1 MAGNN
6 KKWMLIVGAGAAVV
20 LGIAA
25 LAAMGVGKDMSDD
38 DDGKRPGDE
47 VADVDDDESDVLSS
61 PSMAPPAP
69 APAAAASESVST
81 ASAPAPPPAADASA
95 SPSPASLTD
104 AAVEYDEEET
114 KEAFDKA
121 QNLAIKLFKARARL
135 CVRVRR
141 RSQWRAVASGSPPRR
156 SHTTRRRAVALALP
170 PSVQGGRYDKAAE
183 MYTEALE
190 LVARAPAALADKRE
204 VLYNNRSAA
213 REKAGRDEDALGD
226 CAVVLSLNSKVRRRR
241 CSVQMDPRKESSH
254 SAIILVIIM
263 RSGATVSRFAGQRRV
278 RTRAVSAP
286 PSQR

>member
-69 APAAAASESVST
+69 APAAAAPESVST
-81 ASAPAPPPAADASA
+81 ASAAAPPPAADASA
-95 SPSPASLTD
+95 SPASLTD

-121 QNLAIKLFKARARL
+121 QNLAIKLFKARAL
-135 CVRVRR
+135 VCVRVRR
-141 RSQWRAVASGSPPRR
+141 RSRWRAVASGSPPRR

-241 CSVQMDPRKESSH
+241 CSVQMDPQKESSH

-263 RSGATVSRFAGQRRV
+263 RSGATVSRVAGQRRV